1 MKGYTR
7 AGTIFRGVRSCL
19 SFRAPHEST
28 VMKLKHFALG
38 TLASGAL
45 LASCAASDA
54 PEPVAKINLS
64 PTAQTRTAPINSN
77 LRLVAADAAT
87 PPARVKPAELS
98 PAQFTDY
105 QGAIAK
111 TAAMTND
118 AKARQMAQKLGLD
131 ILNVTWEDT
140 GRYKDSS
147 VGPNI
152 SDMTIQVAAR
162 DPRTEKLDITAMPVI
177 RQPNFSD
184 VTADIDP
191 REFTLLVGNQANRNL
206 KRVSLS
212 DFLNA
217 PTAFMTRPWKWK
229 GDKQTLSAPRDSKV
243 LVSAQACFLPIP
255 KKGEAV
261 FNPVIFNYQSV
272 KNDPAVLTIL
282 ATREGTSMTIID
294 NTRDA
299 FETHSIW
306 GQRLFHN
313 QNGERASLTGKRES
327 DFVKAN
333 PGAGQTA
340 PQAGKE
346 SGLNMVLLIQVP
358 LKQKQQF
365 LPSIVM
371 DGAAMSALPAP
382 MAKSAARSNV
392 ENAVIGHGALEGKF
406 TETDD
411 VAIERDP
418 KFPVRVTVQFYKATD
433 NGVVSEQDLKAIKTQ
448 INRVYSRSAYVG
460 SLVTGGETGRITEYE
475 GVKVQ
480 PTNWW
485 GNFWARHEKNTGD
498 SREVALEKLR
508 KLLGDDY
515 LNRPVSEL
523 YLNDLLR
530 RKI

>member
-1 MKGYTR
+1 MFDLHPNR
-7 AGTIFRGVRSCL
+7 AL
-19 SFRAPHEST
+19 
-28 VMKLKHFALG
+28 FALG
-38 TLASGAL
+38 ALASGAL
-45 LASCAASDA
+45 LASCAAPSA
-54 PEPVAKINLS
+54 PKPNAQTDVSPVAQTETPKIK
-64 PTAQTRTAPINSN
+64 
-77 LRLVAADAAT
+77 LVADAAT
-87 PPARVKPAELS
+87 SPAPRKPAVLS
-98 PAQFTDY
+98 PVQFKDY
-105 QGAIAK
+105 RGAIAK

-118 AKARQMAQKLGLD
+118 ARARQMANKLGLD

-140 GRYKDSS
+140 GRYKGSM

-191 REFTLLVGNQANRNL
+191 REFTLLVGNQANRTL
-206 KRVSLS
+206 RRVSLA
-212 DFLNA
+212 DFLKA
-217 PTAFMTRPWKWK
+217 PTAWMARPWKWK
-229 GDKQTLSAPRDSKV
+229 GANKSLSAPRDSKV

-255 KKGEAV
+255 RKGEAV

-299 FETHSIW
+299 FESGSVW

-313 QNGERASLTGKRES
+313 QNGERASLTGQRQS
-327 DFVKAN
+327 DFSKAN
-333 PGAGQTA
+333 PGAPKTA

-358 LKQKQQF
+358 LKQKNPMQF
-365 LPSIVM
+365 YA
-371 DGAAMSALPAP
+371 DGATMDSAPMPAP
-382 MAKSAARSNV
+382 MMQARARSNV

-433 NGVVSEQDLKAIKTQ
+433 NGVASEADLKAIKTQ

-460 SLVTGGETGRITEYE
+460 SLVTGGQTGRITEYE
-475 GVKVQ
+475 GIKVQ
-480 PTNWW
+480 PADWW
-485 GNFWARHEKNTGD
+485 QQFWQRHQKNTGD
-498 SREVALEKLR
+498 DREIALAKLR
-508 KLLGDDY
+508 KLLGEDY

-530 RKI
+530 QS

>member
-1 MKGYTR
+1 MQPR
-7 AGTIFRGVRSCL
+7 RPRDPNPPCFR
-19 SFRAPHEST
+19 
-28 VMKLKHFALG
+28 
-38 TLASGAL
+38 
-45 LASCAASDA
+45 
-54 PEPVAKINLS
+54 
-64 PTAQTRTAPINSN
+64 
-77 LRLVAADAAT
+77 
-87 PPARVKPAELS
+87 PP
-98 PAQFTDY
+98 QFKDY

-118 AKARQMAQKLGLD
+118 ARAQQMAQKLGLN
-131 ILNVTWEDT
+131 ILNLTWEDT

-162 DPRTEKLDITAMPVI
+162 DPRTEKLDISAMPVI

-191 REFTLLVGNQANRNL
+191 RDFTLLVGNQAGRGL
-206 KRVSLS
+206 KRVSLG
-212 DFLNA
+212 DFLKS

-229 GDKQTLSAPRDSKV
+229 GDAKTLSAPRDSKV

-272 KNDPAVLTIL
+272 KDDPAVLTIL

-299 FETHSIW
+299 FETGNLW

-313 QNGERASLTGKRES
+313 ANGERASLTGKRES
-327 DFVKAN
+327 DFKAAN
-333 PGAGQTA
+333 PSAGNAA

-358 LKQKQQF
+358 LKQKN
-365 LPSIVM
+365 VM
-371 DGAAMSALPAP
+371 QPAMVMGEAMTMAAAP
-382 MAKSAARSNV
+382 VAPVDRARSNV
-392 ENAVIGHGALEGKF
+392 ENAVIGHGELEGKF

-433 NGVVSEQDLKAIKTQ
+433 NGVVSQSDLKAIKTQ

-460 SLVTGGETGRITEYE
+460 SLVTGGQTGRVTEYE

-480 PTNWW
+480 PADWW
-485 GNFWARHEKNTGD
+485 EQFWKRHEKNTGD
-498 SREVALEKLR
+498 SREVALAKLH
-508 KLLGDDY
+508 KLIGEDY

-530 RKI
+530 RT

>member
-1 MKGYTR
+1 
-7 AGTIFRGVRSCL
+7 
-19 SFRAPHEST
+19 
-28 VMKLKHFALG
+28 MKLTPRHLALG
-38 TLASGAL
+38 ALASSAI
-45 LASCAASDA
+45 LASCAATDA
-54 PEPVAKINLS
+54 PKPN
-64 PTAQTRTAPINSN
+64 AQTDISPLAQSEKTAMEPQIQ
-77 LRLVAADAAT
+77 LVADNAAT
-87 PPARVKPAELS
+87 PPARPTPAILS
-98 PAQFTDY
+98 PTEFKNY
-105 QGAIAK
+105 QGAIEK
-111 TAAMTND
+111 TAAMTRD
-118 AKARQMAQKLGLD
+118 ARAQQMAQKLGLD
-131 ILNVTWEDT
+131 ILNLTWEDT
-140 GRYKDSS
+140 GRYQNSS

-162 DPRTEKLDITAMPVI
+162 NPKNEKLDITAMPVV

-191 REFTLLVGNQANRNL
+191 REFTLLVGNQANRDL
-206 KRVSLS
+206 KRVSLA
-212 DFLNA
+212 DFLQS

-229 GDKQTLSAPRDSKV
+229 GDTKTLSAPRDSKV

-255 KKGEAV
+255 RKGEAV

-272 KNDPAVLTIL
+272 KDDPAVLTIL

-299 FETHSIW
+299 FETGSIW

-313 QNGERASLTGKRES
+313 ANGERASLTGKRES
-327 DFVKAN
+327 DFKAAN
-333 PGAGQTA
+333 PGAGKTA

-358 LKQKQQF
+358 LKQKNVMQQPGMM
-365 LPSIVM
+365 L
-371 DGAAMSALPAP
+371 DKAMEAMPAP
-382 MAKSAARSNV
+382 MAGAPRRSNV

-433 NGVVSEQDLKAIKTQ
+433 NGAVSESDLKAIKTQ

-460 SLVTGGETGRITEYE
+460 SLVTGGQTGRITEYE

-480 PTNWW
+480 PANWW
-485 GNFWARHEKNTGD
+485 NEFWTRHEKNTGD
-498 SREVALEKLR
+498 SREVALAKLR

-523 YLNDLLR
+523 YLNDLMR
-530 RKI
+530 S

>member
-1 MKGYTR
+1 MLLTR
-7 AGTIFRGVRSCL
+7 
-19 SFRAPHEST
+19 
-28 VMKLKHFALG
+28 KHLALG
-38 TLASGAL
+38 ALASSAL
-45 LASCAASDA
+45 LASCAAPSA
-54 PEPVAKINLS
+54 PEPIAPTDAS
-64 PTAQTRTAPINSN
+64 PIGASPIAQTDNPKI
-77 LRLVAADAAT
+77 RLVAADATTA
-87 PPARVKPAELS
+87 PASPKPAVLS
-98 PAQFTDY
+98 PAQFKDY
-105 QGAIAK
+105 RGAIAK
-111 TAAMTND
+111 TAAMTSD
-118 AKARQMAQKLGLD
+118 ARARQMAQKLGLD
-131 ILNVTWEDT
+131 ILNLTWEDT

-162 DPRTEKLDITAMPVI
+162 DPRSEKLDITAMPVI
-177 RQPNFSD
+177 RQPNFAD

-206 KRVSLS
+206 KRVSLA

-229 GDKQTLSAPRDSKV
+229 GDAKTLSAPRDAKV

-299 FETHSIW
+299 FEIGSIW

-313 QNGERASLTGKRES
+313 ANGERASLTGKRES
-327 DFVKAN
+327 DFNKAN
-333 PGAGQTA
+333 PGAGKTA
-340 PQAGKE
+340 PQVGKE

-358 LKQKQQF
+358 LKQKN
-365 LPSIVM
+365 LPRPGLMLDKAIE
-371 DGAAMSALPAP
+371 AMPAP
-382 MAKSAARSNV
+382 MAQAGARSNV

-418 KFPVRVTVQFYKATD
+418 QFPVRVTVQFYKATD
-433 NGVVSEQDLKAIKTQ
+433 NGVVSESDLKAIKTQ

-480 PTNWW
+480 PANWW
-485 GNFWARHEKNTGD
+485 EQFWKRHEQNTGD
-498 SREVALEKLR
+498 SREVALAKLH
-508 KLLGDDY
+508 KLLGEDY

-530 RKI
+530 RA

>member
-1 MKGYTR
+1 MKTISQNR
-7 AGTIFRGVRSCL
+7 AL
-19 SFRAPHEST
+19 
-28 VMKLKHFALG
+28 FALG
-38 TLASGAL
+38 ALASGAL
-45 LASCAASDA
+45 LASCAAPDA
-54 PEPVAKINLS
+54 PKPDAAPADIS
-64 PTAQTRTAPINSN
+64 PLAQTENPKIQ
-77 LRLVAADAAT
+77 LVADRAAT
-87 PPARVKPAELS
+87 PPARPKPAVLS
-98 PAQFTDY
+98 PAQFVDY
-105 QGAIAK
+105 QGAIEK
-111 TAAMTND
+111 TAAMTGD
-118 AKARQMAQKLGLD
+118 AKAQQMAQKLGLD

-140 GRYKDSS
+140 GRYQNSS

-162 DPRTEKLDITAMPVI
+162 DPKTEKLDISAMPVI

-191 REFTLLVGNQANRNL
+191 REFTLLVGNQANRDL
-206 KRVSLS
+206 KRVSLA
-212 DFLNA
+212 DFLNK

-255 KKGEAV
+255 RKGEAV

-299 FETHSIW
+299 FETGSVW

-327 DFVKAN
+327 DFKAAN
-333 PGAGQTA
+333 PGAGNAA

-358 LKQKQQF
+358 LKQKNVMQF
-365 LPSIVM
+365 ETEDKAM
-371 DGAAMSALPAP
+371 DSVAQPAP
-382 MAKSAARSNV
+382 MAVARARSNV

-411 VAIERDP
+411 MAIERDP

-433 NGVVSEQDLKAIKTQ
+433 NGVVSESDLKAIKEQ

-460 SLVTGGETGRITEYE
+460 SLVTGGETGRITQYE

-480 PTNWW
+480 PANWW
-485 GNFWARHEKNTGD
+485 QQFWKRHEANTGD
-498 SREVALEKLR
+498 GREEALAKLR
-508 KLLGDDY
+508 KLIGDDY

-530 RKI
+530 RA

>member
-1 MKGYTR
+1 MK
-7 AGTIFRGVRSCL
+7 I
-19 SFRAPHEST
+19 
-28 VMKLKHFALG
+28 KHLALG
-38 TLASGAL
+38 ALASGAL
-45 LASCAASDA
+45 LASCAASSA
-54 PEPVAKINLS
+54 PESEAPAEPLAQNEPTKPKI
-64 PTAQTRTAPINSN
+64 Q
-77 LRLVAADAAT
+77 LVAADAAT
-87 PPARVKPAELS
+87 PPARAKPAELS
-98 PAQFTDY
+98 PAQFKDY
-105 QGAIAK
+105 RGAIEK
-111 TAAMTND
+111 TAAMTSD
-118 AKARQMAQKLGLD
+118 ARAQQMARKLGLD
-131 ILNVTWEDT
+131 ILNLTWEDT

-162 DPRTEKLDITAMPVI
+162 DPKTEKLDITAMPVI

-191 REFTLLVGNQANRNL
+191 REFTLLVGNQANRDL
-206 KRVSLS
+206 KRVSLA
-212 DFLNA
+212 DFLKS

-229 GDKQTLSAPRDSKV
+229 GDAKTLSAPRDSKV

-272 KNDPAVLTIL
+272 KDDPAVLTIL

-299 FETHSIW
+299 FETGSVW

-327 DFVKAN
+327 DFKVAN
-333 PGAGQTA
+333 PGAGKTA

-358 LKQKQQF
+358 LKQKN
-365 LPSIVM
+365 LPQPGVM
-371 DGAAMSALPAP
+371 LDKAMEAMPAP
-382 MAKSAARSNV
+382 MAAAPARSNV

-433 NGVVSEQDLKAIKTQ
+433 NGVVSESDLKAIKTQ
-448 INRVYSRSAYVG
+448 INRVYSRSATVG

-480 PTNWW
+480 PADWW
-485 GNFWARHEKNTGD
+485 EQFWKRHEKNTGD
-498 SREVALEKLR
+498 GREIALAKLR
-508 KLLGDDY
+508 KLLGEDT

-530 RKI
+530 S